1 MRFQALYLQA
11 LCLLLLGLFPTSALH
26 SQVLVVSDEIDLSQG
41 SGNQLDPAAAVL
53 GGRFVVAWRTLFEDE
68 ESLVAARRVGPTGNL
83 LGDEIPIDPQS
94 FGPVG
99 PPGLA
104 GDSNGFTVT
113 WGAINPDACV
123 QGRRFDP
130 EAALVDALDPI
141 PCFDALDRGHRATS
155 AAPLSGGG
163 TLLAWETF
171 HGLFSD
177 FDLEMRRFGPDG
189 HALGVPVDV
198 VSFGLDLEMGGL
210 GAQTDPVV
218 GTDRNDRVVVLWNG
232 GFGRRFDSENRILGP
247 EGPIEIDPALGA
259 GIFEVSEATAIT
271 PALGV
276 LPSGEFVAVWQQS
289 REEEEA
295 EAVARDVHARLF
307 AADARPAGPSLRVH
321 DAREGDQT
329 APAVAVDSR
338 GNSVVVWRDQ
348 PLDGGEATIRA
359 RQLNPLGEPRGPELT
374 VNTRPLGD
382 PVDDPLS
389 DHGPSV
395 ALAEDG
401 TFLVTWAS
409 RAVHG
414 RRSGIAGRLFRLGPA
429 SDCAS
434 SDTALCLNRGRFRVQ
449 VTWEDFE
456 GGTGPGRVV
465 PARDDDSGLFWFF
478 ARDNW
483 EMLVKVIDA
492 CPVQGHFWVFA
503 AATTNVGWELTVT
516 DTLTGTEQSYRNPL
530 GQRSPALIDTTT
542 FAGCFGTAPE

>member
-1 MRFQALYLQA
+1 MRFQALCFLVLA
-11 LCLLLLGLFPTSALH
+11 VLPTAALH
-26 SQVLVVSDEIDLSQG
+26 PQVLVVSDEIDLSQG
-41 SGNQLDPAAAVL
+41 AGNHLDPAVAVV
-53 GGRFVVAWRTLFEDE
+53 GSRFVVAWR
-68 ESLVAARRVGPTGNL
+68 SLLVDGEVRLAARRVGPTGVL
-83 LGDEIPIDPQS
+83 LGDEIAIDPQS
-94 FGPVG
+94 PPPVG
-99 PPGLA
+99 PPTLS
-104 GDSNGFTVT
+104 GDPQGFTV
-113 WGAINPDACV
+113 ARFAVHPDFCV
-123 QGRRFDP
+123 LGHRFTP
-130 EAALVDALDPI
+130 EGTLVAELDPTFCGAPNLTHFAI
-141 PCFDALDRGHRATS
+141 S

-163 TLLAWETF
+163 TLLAWEIYGGVVSST
-171 HGLFSD
+171 D
-177 FDLEMRRFGPDG
+177 IEMRRFGADG
-189 HALGVPVDV
+189 RALGDRVEVISIGRDV
-198 VSFGLDLEMGGL
+198 EIGFGRQITP
-210 GAQTDPVV
+210 AV
-218 GTDRNDRVVVLWNG
+218 GTDRNDNAVVLWG
-232 GFGRRFDSENRILGP
+232 PGIVGRRFDSENRVLGP
-247 EGPIEIDPALGA
+247 EGPFEPFTFGD
-259 GIFEVSEATAIT
+259 GIFGVADTGAAFAVT
-271 PALGV
+271 PGLGV
-276 LPSGEFVAVWQQS
+276 FPSGEFLVVWQHP
-289 REEEEA
+289 RDEEEP
-295 EAVARDVHARLF
+295 EAVASDVHARRF
-307 AADARPAGPSLRVH
+307 AADGTPLGPSLRVH

-348 PLDGGEATIRA
+348 PADGGEATIRA
-359 RQLNPLGEPRGPELT
+359 RQLNALGEPRGPELT
-374 VNTRPLGD
+374 VNTRPLGV
-382 PVDDPLS
+382 PVDAPLT

-395 ALAEDG
+395 ALADDG

-434 SDTALCLNRGRFRVQ
+434 SDTALCLNQGRFRVE

-465 PARDDDSGLFWFF
+465 PAREDDSGLFWFF

-503 AATTNVGWELTVT
+503 AGTTNVGWELTVT